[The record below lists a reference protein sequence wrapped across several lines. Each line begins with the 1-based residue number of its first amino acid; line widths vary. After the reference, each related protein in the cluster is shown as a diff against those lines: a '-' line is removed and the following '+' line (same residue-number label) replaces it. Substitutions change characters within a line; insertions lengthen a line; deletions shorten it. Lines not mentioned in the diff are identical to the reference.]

1 MRGALSAHSQTCPN
15 ETEPAS
21 SPRVNWQPY
30 TLRFRQTFE
39 QGYRYLD
46 HCGEFMIAASRELKF
61 FASEVKVSGAK
72 LVIPEEGIQ
81 ASVDAHSLDLR
92 QEAPLKDFAAFQ
104 RLSAA
109 FAALA
114 EKHFGPLPGVCRTS
128 AIELLPF
135 HSQ

>member
-92 QEAPLKDFAAFQ
+92 QEAPLKDFAAFSKVE
-104 RLSAA
+104 RRFRRACGEAFRPAA
-109 FAALA
+109 RSVSD
-114 EKHFGPLPGVCRTS
+114 FG
-128 AIELLPF
+128 
-135 HSQ
+135 H

>member
-1 MRGALSAHSQTCPN
+1 
-15 ETEPAS
+15 
-21 SPRVNWQPY
+21 
-30 TLRFRQTFE
+30 
-39 QGYRYLD
+39 
-46 HCGEFMIAASRELKF
+46 MIAASRELKF

-114 EKHFGPLPGVCRTS
+114 EKHLGPLPGVCRTS
-128 AIELLPF
+128 ALELLPF